1 MDSDDLEAE
10 LAEAITRLNALGRD
24 PARAEVQVL
33 RERVGVLYSRLS
45 RTVPD
50 GSTHDRLQAALRETE
65 QLLVQAGERA
75 DRAVTVAH
83 ITAARR
89 RAAPR

>member
-1 MDSDDLEAE
+1 MESDDLEAE
-10 LAEAITRLNALGRD
+10 LADTITRLGGLG
-24 PARAEVQVL
+24 PAPTRADVHAL
-33 RERVGVLYSRLS
+33 RERVGVLFSKLS

-50 GSTHDRLQAALRETE
+50 GPRHDRLHAALRRAE
-65 QLLVQAGERA
+65 QLLVHASERA

-83 ITAARR
+83 ISAARR

>member
-10 LAEAITRLNALGRD
+10 LADAITRLGGLG
-24 PARAEVQVL
+24 PAPTRAEVQVL

-50 GSTHDRLQAALRETE
+50 GPRLDRLHAALRDAEE
-65 QLLVQAGERA
+65 LLVHAAERA

-83 ITAARR
+83 IVAARR